1 MPADFPAQY
10 GKYLLIDQIA
20 KGGMAEVFLAKQT
33 GSKGFERLLAIKRI
47 LPHFTENAEFVSMF
61 INEAKVAAQ
70 LSHPNIAQVFD
81 FGEVEASLY
90 IGMEYVTGRD
100 LRTILEQS
108 RKRNRPLSIDQ
119 ILFIVSRV
127 CSGLEHAHK
136 KKDLHGKE
144 LNLVHR
150 DISPQNILISYD
162 GEIKL
167 VDFGIAKVALQE
179 NETRTGTLKGK
190 IAYMSPEQAWGKGI
204 DHRSDLFSLGIVLY
218 ECATGKRLF
227 KGESEINTLDRVRE
241 AKFDPPRRFNAEISE
256 PVERVMSKALAKEAG
271 NRYPSAAQMQ
281 QELERC
287 LSKPLSE
294 IQTALA
300 QTLHELFTEEIEK
313 ERARMKKAA
322 LATAE
327 KAPVPRNGGS
337 SSLGSLRAAPARPK
351 PEVPKREP
359 VSTPKTPILERLQGR
374 IQARGDLPVLRDT
387 VIQTLRA
394 AEDKVSG
401 AADVARSILQDQG
414 FAVKVL
420 KVANSAYFNSGYGEV
435 FTVSRAVVVLGLDM
449 IRSVSLGLSFVE
461 LFQKQHPK
469 VDLKKI
475 IADSFIAATLARELG
490 ERLHYPKQEELFLA
504 TLFYNLGPISL
515 AYYLPES
522 HLEIQELV
530 EKSGLPLW
538 KAEQQVLGASVNQL
552 GITMAKEC
560 RVPDHLVEP
569 LAASDQI
576 LFSPAHT
583 PREQLWAVAYLA
595 NRVVGNLFKEKGT
608 QEEMD
613 GLMQQMEVCL
623 NIPPEEGVG
632 LIQKAYKN
640 IREVSDSFEIEAEK
654 FKPPVI
660 TSESKASPRSDLLER
675 LGEIFQAP
683 EAAEAA
689 APAAPAQVE
698 EATAEPEVTE
708 KKETGKTAA
717 PEKPEEIDRP
727 SLQLK
732 LLRDISN
739 HIAESQDINVLFSAI
754 LEGIHRGIG
763 FDRALLILCNPSKTQ
778 IMGRYGLGAMSQD
791 LASRLSFPND
801 PADNIFGKVYSDKKA
816 VFVQDVGSDPTRPLI
831 SKRFIAF
838 FGSRS
843 FVISPIHA
851 KGNVIG
857 FFYADK
863 AVTHDTI
870 SQEDYQ
876 LFLHFAFHANIGLER
891 MFLGSTS

>member
-1 MPADFPAQY
+1 MPTDFPVQY
-10 GKYLLIDQIA
+10 GKYLLIDKIA

-70 LSHPNIAQVFD
+70 LSHPNIVQVFD
-81 FGEVEASLY
+81 FGQVEESYY
-90 IGMEYVTGRD
+90 IGMEYVMGRD
-100 LRTILEQS
+100 LRTIMERSQKS
-108 RKRNRPLSIDQ
+108 NRPLPIDQ

-136 KKDLHGKE
+136 KKDLHGNE

-167 VDFGIAKVALQE
+167 VDFGIAKAALQE

-190 IAYMSPEQAWGKGI
+190 FAYMSPEQAWGKKV

-227 KGESEINTLDRVRE
+227 KGDSEINTLDRVRE
-241 AKFDPPRRFNAEISE
+241 AKFDPPRRFNADISE
-256 PVERVMSKALAKEAG
+256 QIETVMSKSLVKEAG

-281 QELERC
+281 RELERC

-294 IQTALA
+294 VQAGLA
-300 QTLHELFTEEIEK
+300 QNLHQLFNEEIEK
-313 ERARMKKAA
+313 DRVRMKKAA
-322 LATAE
+322 LATSE
-327 KAPVPRNGGS
+327 KS
-337 SSLGSLRAAPARPK
+337 K
-351 PEVPKREP
+351 
-359 VSTPKTPILERLQGR
+359 IQGR
-374 IQARGDLPVLRDT
+374 AQTPPSGPSKSAPPSKPTPEAPKAEFKSTAQPTILQKLQDRIQHRGDLPVLRDT

-420 KVANSAYFNSGYGEV
+420 KVANSAYFNGGYGEV

-461 LFQKQHPK
+461 LFQKQHPGI
-469 VDLKKI
+469 DLKKI
-475 IADSFIAATLARELG
+475 IADAFIAATLAKELG

-522 HLEIQELV
+522 HLEIQRLV

-552 GITMAKEC
+552 GIAMAKEC
-560 RVPDHLVEP
+560 KVPDHLAEP

-583 PREQLWAVAYLA
+583 PREQLWAVSYLA
-595 NRVVGNLFKEKGT
+595 NRIVGNLFTEKGT
-608 QEEMD
+608 EEEMA

-623 NIPPEEGVG
+623 KIPPEEGLG

-640 IREVSDSFEIEAEK
+640 IKEVSDSFEIEAEK
-654 FKPPVI
+654 FRPPV
-660 TSESKASPRSDLLER
+660 TSGSKTSSPRSGLLER
-675 LGEIFQAP
+675 LGKIFRVS
-683 EAAEAA
+683 EGAE
-689 APAAPAQVE
+689 E
-698 EATAEPEVTE
+698 EVPIPPVQIKESTNETE
-708 KKETGKTAA
+708 KIEA
-717 PEKPEEIDRP
+717 PEKIEGIDRP

-732 LLRDISN
+732 FLRDISN
-739 HIAESQDINVLFSAI
+739 HIAENQDINVLFSAI
-754 LEGIHRGIG
+754 LEGIHIGIG
-763 FDRALLILCNPSKTQ
+763 FDRALLVLCNPSKTQ
-778 IMGRYGLGAMSQD
+778 ITGRYGLGALSQE
-791 LASRLSFPND
+791 LADRLSLPND
-801 PADNIFGKVYSDKKA
+801 PADNIFGKVYLEKKA
-816 VFVQDVGSDPTRPLI
+816 VFVQDIHVEPIRPLI
-831 SKRFIAF
+831 SKSFLSLF
-838 FGSRS
+838 ESQS

-863 AVTHDTI
+863 ALSKEVI

-876 LFLHFAFHANIGLER
+876 LFLHFAFHANIALER
-891 MFLGSTS
+891 MFLRSTS